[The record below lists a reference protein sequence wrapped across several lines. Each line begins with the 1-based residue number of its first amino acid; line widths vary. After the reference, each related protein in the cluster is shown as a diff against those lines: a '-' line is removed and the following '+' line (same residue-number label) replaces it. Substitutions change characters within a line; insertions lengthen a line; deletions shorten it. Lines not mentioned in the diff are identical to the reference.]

1 MWRASDFLPPLF
13 AAALGAATAVL
24 VHVSGL
30 TDPVVLPTVITVDSA
45 NTLALQPGQEVEVWV
60 KRVVPGKQRVELTMI
75 EPLPLEW
82 REISKDMVLK
92 GKVVRLERFGAFVE
106 IGAERPGLVHISEI
120 AHGYIKSPDEV
131 IKEGDEV
138 EVKVLSV
145 NRRRKQIKLSM
156 KALEVDPRD
165 VSKPQPKKS
174 QAVEEEPEVDEP
186 VPTAMEMALR
196 DAMERNKTE
205 AESPS
210 QTTSPKSKQ
219 NGEKFDDIMSRT
231 LEQRPNS
238 TS

>member
-1 MWRASDFLPPLF
+1 MIL
-13 AAALGAATAVL
+13 VL
-24 VHVSGL
+24 NRLHVG
-30 TDPVVLPTVITVDSA
+30 P
-45 NTLALQPGQEVEVWV
+45 
-60 KRVVPGKQRVELTMI
+60 
-75 EPLPLEW
+75 
-82 REISKDMVLK
+82 
-92 GKVVRLERFGAFVE
+92 F
-106 IGAERPGLVHISEI
+106 
-120 AHGYIKSPDEV
+120 
-131 IKEGDEV
+131 KEGDEV

-165 VSKPQPKKS
+165 VSKPQPKKK
-174 QAVEEEPEVDEP
+174 QAVEEQPEVDEP